1 MSTLIRLYA
10 ETALAQDQ
18 QIELPADQAHYIN
31 NVMRLNVGDPVL
43 VFNAQDGEWAATL
56 LEGKKKRC
64 VLQVGEKKR
73 APEETPDLWLCFA
86 PIKKQRLDFI
96 IEKATEL
103 GVSHLQPVITRHTI
117 TSKIRTDRL
126 HAQAIEASEQCER
139 LNIPDVKEA
148 VSLTQ
153 LIKDWPENR
162 RLFVLDERGGAE
174 PINQALQTHKDG
186 LHAFLTGPEG
196 GFEASELDLLRKL
209 PFVTP
214 ISLGPRILRADTA
227 ALAAI
232 SCWQSVCGD
241 WQEPLRNRFGEE

>member
-1 MSTLIRLYA
+1 MSTTIRLYA
-10 ETALAQDQ
+10 EDQ
-18 QIELPADQAHYIN
+18 LTGDKQIELSSDQAHYIN
-31 NVMRLNVGDPVL
+31 NVMRLNVGDEVL
-43 VFNAQDGEWAATL
+43 LFNALDGEWAATIQ
-56 LEGKKKRC
+56 ESKKKRC
-64 VLQVGEKKR
+64 VLQVGSKTRDTEKM
-73 APEETPDLWLCFA
+73 PDLWLCFA

-103 GVSHLQPVITRHTI
+103 GVSCLQPVITRHTI
-117 TSKIRTDRL
+117 VSKIRTDRL

-174 PINQALQTHKDG
+174 PIDQALRTHKDG
-186 LHAFLTGPEG
+186 PHAFLTGPEG

-241 WQEPLRNRFGEE
+241 WQKPLRNRFGEE